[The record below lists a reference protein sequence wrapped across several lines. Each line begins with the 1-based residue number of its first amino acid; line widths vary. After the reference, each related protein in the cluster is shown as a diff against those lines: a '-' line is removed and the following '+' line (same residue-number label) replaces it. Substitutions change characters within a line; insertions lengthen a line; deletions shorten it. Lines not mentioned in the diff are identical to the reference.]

1 MPLSEWFR
9 RTTKPGPQAG
19 AAKKHIPEGLWA
31 KCPGCQQIIYHKE
44 LDANLKVCPACGF
57 HHRISAQR
65 RAEIILDDGKLDEID
80 VGMTSLDPLG
90 FKAEKA
96 YPDTVVR
103 AQQKTGA
110 MEAVLSGTGLVG
122 GHKTAVAIMDFAFI
136 GGSMGSVVGEK
147 IARLVELAIE
157 MRLPLMIFSASG
169 GARMQEGMYSLMQM
183 AKTAA
188 VLGKYQRLS
197 KPFLSILTNP
207 TMGGVTASFA
217 TLADVILAEPGA
229 LTGFA
234 GPRVI
239 EQTIR
244 ERLPKDF
251 QTAEFMQAHGLVDV
265 IVPRPKLRETL
276 IDLLDHL
283 DRSEEDGAQ
292 THY

>member
-9 RTTKPGPQAG
+9 KATKPGPQPG
-19 AAKKHIPEGLWA
+19 AAKRNIPEGLWA
-31 KCPGCQQIIYHKE
+31 KCPGCQGIVYHKE

-57 HHRISAQR
+57 HHRITARR
-65 RAEIILDDGKLDEID
+65 RAEITLDDGKLDEID
-80 VGMTSLDPLG
+80 VGMTSLDPLD

-96 YPDTVVR
+96 YPESVVL

-110 MEAVLSGTGLVG
+110 MEAVLTGTGDVG
-122 GHKTAVAIMDFAFI
+122 SHKTAVAIMEFGFI

-147 IARLVELAIE
+147 IARLVELAIDE
-157 MRLPLMIFSASG
+157 RLPLMIFSASG

-244 ERLPKDF
+244 ERLPKGF
-251 QTAEFMQAHGLVDV
+251 QTAEFNQAHGLVDV
-265 IVPRPKLRETL
+265 IVPRPKLRVAL
-276 IDLLDHL
+276 VSLLDHL
-283 DRSEEDGAQ
+283 DKSEEDGAQ